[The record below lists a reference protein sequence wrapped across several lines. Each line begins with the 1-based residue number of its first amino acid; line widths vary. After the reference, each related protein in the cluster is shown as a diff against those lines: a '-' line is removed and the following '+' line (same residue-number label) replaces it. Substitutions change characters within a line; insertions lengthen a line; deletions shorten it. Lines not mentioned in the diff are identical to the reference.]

1 MEYTEN
7 HYKGMR
13 TKVIIFIIITLFSM
27 IRAFCKENSN
37 AEGVLSLK
45 EIDLLIRNNDTRDF
59 QRALDELNKYFAAN
73 PNEFDAVQ
81 QRIKL
86 IMKSRDLYSS
96 YVNQLVEIIKEG
108 KEDKEN
114 ELKEITDKLI
124 NLERNPGD
132 SRLDIIKDTNYLVS
146 IYQYSAIQNK
156 TKELIDRQDYKA
168 AAIKASEGL
177 KI

>member
-156 TKELIDRQDYKA
+156 TKELIDRQD
-168 AAIKASEGL
+168 
-177 KI
+177 